1 MLKKMKKKKT
11 AASTGD
17 KAEGDKKKEVKEAVE
32 GAKKVEKDKMAMP
45 PPTVAKATV
54 A

>member
-1 MLKKMKKKKT
+1 MKKKKT
-11 AASTGD
+11 AVSKDD
-17 KAEGDKKKEVKEAVE
+17 KDNTAGDKKKEVKEAVA

-45 PPTVAKATV
+45 PPAVAKPTA